1 MTGPRMA
8 MSADFLAAFAKLPS
22 QQQRLVRAMIARFE
36 RDSKASGLNYER
48 IAGARDPNMRS
59 LRIDGGYRA
68 IVLKPAAG
76 NVHILLWADK
86 HDDAYRWATRHA
98 CSINAETGA
107 LQVYQPQQ
115 AAETA
120 AGTPT
125 AGTPPA
131 GTLPAGTAPADTP
144 PAGTPPAGT
153 LPAGTAPAD
162 TPPADTP
169 PAGTLPADTPPA
181 DTPPA
186 DTPTTAA
193 PGIFGRLRRRE
204 LLRLGVPAAMAAE
217 VLEIR
222 DEAALEAM
230 APRLPVEAYESLFLY
245 MAGDTYEQIVLEREA
260 PPEPVDTTDF
270 AAALT
275 RDETRSRFVVIDD
288 DRELEE
294 MFSAPLER
302 WRVFLHPSQ
311 RRLVERDWNGP
322 VRVLGGAGTGKT
334 VVAMHRARWL
344 ARHLPEG
351 ERILFTTFTR
361 NLAADIENN
370 LRAICTPEEM
380 KRIEVVN
387 LDRWVQRYLR
397 GKRYRFRLTF
407 DRDRDA
413 WREALAKKPA
423 EFDLSGHFY
432 NDEWEQVIQANGVTT
447 REEYLRVAR
456 TGRGVRL
463 NRAARAGIW
472 PVFEEYRAQLAERG
486 VMEVADCYRLARALL
501 ERDRTGADSI
511 PPLRDGTFT
520 SVVVDE
526 AQDMVAQAWRLI
538 RSIVPNDRNDL
549 FIVGDAHQRIY
560 SRHRVVLGRYG
571 IEIRGRARKLRLNYR
586 TTEETRRWGSRLLD
600 PCLIDDL
607 DGGSDSNHGVRSV
620 AHGPE
625 PRLEF
630 FDTRDEQAAWL
641 VGFLKEALR
650 RGESLRGT
658 CVVVRT
664 RRERNVIADE
674 LTGADLPVEML
685 EADSPDESSS
695 GVRLATMHRVKGL
708 EFDCVVIASVNEHI
722 VPLAAAVP
730 GDGGPGHTAAET
742 AERALLYVAATRAKK
757 ELILLSFGAPS
768 SFLS

>member
-8 MSADFLAAFAKLPS
+8 MSADFLSAFAKLPS

-36 RDSKASGLNYER
+36 RDSKASGLNYEK
-48 IAGARDPNMRS
+48 IAGAKDPNMRS

-68 IVLKPAAG
+68 IALKPAAG

-86 HDDAYRWATRHA
+86 HDDAYRWATHHA

-115 AAETA
+115 AAAE
-120 AGTPT
+120 
-125 AGTPPA
+125 PA
-131 GTLPAGTAPADTP
+131 EA
-144 PAGTPPAGT
+144 
-153 LPAGTAPAD
+153 
-162 TPPADTP
+162 PPADTP
-169 PAGTLPADTPPA
+169 
-181 DTPPA
+181 
-186 DTPTTAA
+186 
-193 PGIFGRLRRRE
+193 GIFGQLKHRE
-204 LLRLGVPAAMAAE
+204 LLRLGVPADMVAE

-222 DEAALEAM
+222 EEAALEQM
-230 APRLPVEAYESLFLY
+230 APRLPVEAYEGLFLY
-245 MAGDTYEQIVLEREA
+245 MAGETYEQIILEREA

-270 AAALT
+270 ATALR

-344 ARHLPEG
+344 ARNLPEG

-380 KRIEVVN
+380 KRIEVIN
-387 LDRWVQRYLR
+387 LDRWVQRLLR
-397 GKRYRFRLTF
+397 GRRYRFRLTF
-407 DRDRDA
+407 DRDGDA

-423 EFDLSGHFY
+423 ELELSGRFY

-463 NRAARAGIW
+463 NRAARAEIW

-501 ERDRTGADSI
+501 ERDRTGADSV
-511 PPLRDGTFT
+511 PPSRDGTFA

-538 RSIVPNDRNDL
+538 RSVVPNDRNDL

-586 TTEETRRWGSRLLD
+586 TTEETRRWASRLLD
-600 PCLIDDL
+600 RCLIDDL
-607 DGGSDSNHGVRSV
+607 DGGSDSNRGVRSV
-620 AHGPE
+620 THGPE

-630 FDTRDEQAAWL
+630 FDTRDKQAAWL

-650 RGESLRGT
+650 QGESLRGT
-658 CVVVRT
+658 CVVART
-664 RRERNVIADE
+664 RTERNVIADA
-674 LTGADLPVEML
+674 LTGADLPVEVL
-685 EADSPDESSS
+685 EADSPDETSS
-695 GVRLATMHRVKGL
+695 GVRVATMHRVKGL
-708 EFDCVVIASVNEHI
+708 EFDCVVVASVNEEFL
-722 VPLAAAVP
+722 PLATAVP
-730 GDGGPGHTAAET
+730 DNDGPARTAAEI

-757 ELILLSFGAPS
+757 ELVLLSFGELS